1 MPAHVSTVAV
11 SVTADLVIGS
21 IAILV
26 WGIGALVVATVLAD
40 RRGLLPH
47 ASVSFGRWTATLA
60 AALSLGAGAIHFAVI
75 GEHFAEYPP
84 YGVAFMAFAW
94 FQVGWAAA
102 FVVTH
107 GRAVAIGGVAVNG
120 GALVVWL
127 ISRTVGLPIGPEP
140 GALEP
145 VGPLDIAAA
154 VLEIALIALV
164 AWDLGARSVRWRPA
178 LPYSGAAVV
187 LGSGLLAVVLLTSAA
202 FVAADGSAHTGADEV
217 LPLSSAGSLPSVEPG
232 PFASSTS
239 VPPTTPATTT
249 NVDVEPGTIRFGSKL
264 ELSGE
269 IATPVARFRPGE
281 TAVWIAD
288 FIQPPRVAT
297 IQLHIV
303 QMLADGR
310 EFEHW
315 RQEIAVDPNGSRLVA
330 GADLSIYVHG
340 GEGSY
345 RLRYLRGDE
354 LLAEGAFEFVP

>member
-1 MPAHVSTVAV
+1 LPAHVSTVAAP
-11 SVTADLVIGS
+11 VTADLVTGS
-21 IAILV
+21 IAVLV
-26 WGIGALVVATVLAD
+26 WGVGALIVATLLAD

-47 ASVSFGRWTATLA
+47 AWVSFGRWTAVLA
-60 AALSLGAGAIHFAVI
+60 AALSLGAAAIHFAVI

-84 YGVAFMAFAW
+84 YGVAFTAFAW

-107 GRAVAIGGVAVNG
+107 GRAVAIGAIAVNG
-120 GALVVWL
+120 GALAVWAA
-127 ISRTVGLPIGPEP
+127 SRTVGLPIGPEP

-154 VLEIALIALV
+154 ALEIALIALL

-178 LPYSGAAVV
+178 LPYTGAAVV
-187 LGSGLLAVVLLTSAA
+187 LGTGLLAVVLLTSAA
-202 FVAADGSAHTGADEV
+202 FVAADGSAHAGGVAKVLSESTAGPASSSESRASASPALSSPAAPTTGAV
-217 LPLSSAGSLPSVEPG
+217 A
-232 PFASSTS
+232 
-239 VPPTTPATTT
+239 
-249 NVDVEPGTIRFGSKL
+249 PGTIRFGSML
-264 ELSGE
+264 DLSGE

-281 TAVWIAD
+281 AAVWIAN
-288 FIQPPRVAT
+288 FIEPPRVAT
-297 IQLHIV
+297 IQLLIV
-303 QMLADGR
+303 QVLEDSR

>member
-1 MPAHVSTVAV
+1 LPAHVSTV
-11 SVTADLVIGS
+11 TADLVTGS
-21 IAILV
+21 IAVLV
-26 WGIGALVVATVLAD
+26 WGVGALIVATVLAD

-60 AALSLGAGAIHFAVI
+60 AALSLGAAAIHFAVI

-84 YGVAFMAFAW
+84 YGVAFTAFAW

-102 FVVTH
+102 FVVRH
-107 GRAVAIGGVAVNG
+107 GRAMAIGAIAVNG
-120 GALVVWL
+120 GALAVWVV
-127 ISRTVGLPIGPEP
+127 SRTIGLPIGPEP

-154 VLEIALIALV
+154 ALEIALIALL

-187 LGSGLLAVVLLTSAA
+187 VGTGLLAVVLLTSAA
-202 FVAADGSAHTGADEV
+202 FVAADGGAHAGGVAEV
-217 LPLSSAGSLPSVEPG
+217 LPESSAGPSSSSEPR
-232 PFASSTS
+232 ASASPALAS
-239 VPPTTPATTT
+239 PAAPTTG
-249 NVDVEPGTIRFGSKL
+249 DVAPGTIRFGSKL

-269 IATPVARFRPGE
+269 IATPVARFRAGE

-288 FIQPPRVAT
+288 FIEPPGAAT
-297 IQLHIV
+297 IQLLIV
-303 QMLADGR
+303 QVLVDGR

-340 GEGSY
+340 GDGSY